1 MPRLGAAVTNVAP
14 HSLTHWWLLF
24 LTFRLRE
31 FVLRGSR
38 LIYLLTTG
46 TNDAESRTCGLSANF
61 SKTWVGER
69 RSSPGVT
76 SRAK

>member
-1 MPRLGAAVTNVAP
+1 MTNVAP

-31 FVLRGSR
+31 FVAGGFQ
-38 LIYLLTTG
+38 LIYVIATG
-46 TNDAESRTCGLSANF
+46 TNKAESRTCGLPADS

-69 RSSPGVT
+69 RNSPEVT
-76 SRAK
+76 SPAK